1 MSHRL
6 VSLAEHEDLGGADS
20 THPTLHRTGHGS
32 LSDRDHQ
39 AFQEE
44 MRDFAETEIR
54 PVARALDD
62 QVGVPLGERPGHG
75 GEGVVGNSHSP
86 GVRGDGKGL
95 SQLRSGRGGVGTCGC
110 EPLHHRFG
118 PHARWGLP
126 PSSTSGRRSRR
137 EKWVPLLAKGRVLGG
152 FGLTE
157 PGAGSDASSTR
168 TRAVREGEGWR
179 INGSKIFITH
189 AGVGEIFVVTAVTEP
204 GRGSKGITSFIV
216 CKPTVD
222 LDRAEALGVGHAP
235 ELEFIS
241 GVRAGKKEDKL
252 GWRASDTRE
261 LLLED
266 AFVPD
271 ENQLG
276 EEGRGFINFM
286 KTLDAGRVGVAALSL
301 GLAEGAFEEALK
313 YTQEREQFG
322 RKIWD
327 FQAVQFRLADLAT
340 EIQAGRHLTYHAAW
354 LQDQGRP
361 FGKEAAMAK
370 LYCSELCMRATTQAV
385 QLLGGVGY
393 TQDYPVERMM
403 RDAKVCEIGEGT
415 SEIQKIVIGRHLVRE
430 AFGN

>member
-1 MSHRL
+1 MDRYL
-6 VSLAEHEDLGGADS
+6 TEEHKE
-20 THPTLHRTGHGS
+20 
-32 LSDRDHQ
+32 
-39 AFQEE
+39 FQEE
-44 MRDFAETEIR
+44 IRHFAETEIR
-54 PVARALDD
+54 PVAGELDERSEFPWENVRTMA
-62 QVGVPLGERPGHG
+62 QKGWLGIPIPQEYG
-75 GEGVVGNSHSP
+75 GMGKDYLSYTLAVEELARVDASHSIT
-86 GVRGDGKGL
+86 L
-95 SQLRSGRGGVGTCGC
+95 SAHTTLGTS
-110 EPLHHRFG
+110 PILYFG
-118 PHARWGLP
+118 
-126 PSSTSGRRSRR
+126 TD
-137 EKWVPLLAKGRVLGG
+137 EQKKKWIPFLAQGRVLGG

-157 PGAGSDASSTR
+157 PGAGSDASGTR
-168 TRAVREGEGWR
+168 TRAVREDGGWR

-189 AGVGEIFVVTAVTEP
+189 AGVGEVFVVTAVTDPEK
-204 GRGSKGITSFIV
+204 GSKGITNFIV

-222 LDRAEALGVGHAP
+222 LDRIEALGVGHAP
-235 ELEFIS
+235 ELDFTA

-261 LLLED
+261 LILED
-266 AFVPD
+266 AFVPE
-271 ENQLG
+271 ENRLG
-276 EEGRGFINFM
+276 REGRGFINFM

-301 GLAEGAFEEALK
+301 GLAEGAHYEALK

-340 EIQAGRHLTYHAAW
+340 EIQAGKHLTYHAAW

-370 LYCSELCMRATTQAV
+370 LFCSELCMRVTTQAV

-415 SEIQKIVIGRHLVRE
+415 SEIQRIVIGRHLVRE
-430 AFGN
+430 AFGT

>member
-1 MSHRL
+1 MDRYLTDRHR
-6 VSLAEHEDLGGADS
+6 E
-20 THPTLHRTGHGS
+20 
-32 LSDRDHQ
+32 
-39 AFQEE
+39 FQEE
-44 MRDFAETEIR
+44 LRAFAEEEIR
-54 PVARALDD
+54 PVARTLDEKAEFPWEN
-62 QVGVPLGERPGHG
+62 VRAMARKGWLGIPVPQEYG
-75 GEGVVGNSHSP
+75 GMGRDYLSYTLAVEELARVDASHSITVSAHTTLGASP
-86 GVRGDGKGL
+86 ILYFGTEDQKRKWLTPLAQGK
-95 SQLRSGRGGVGTCGC
+95 
-110 EPLHHRFG
+110 
-118 PHARWGLP
+118 
-126 PSSTSGRRSRR
+126 
-137 EKWVPLLAKGRVLGG
+137 VLGG

-157 PGAGSDASSTR
+157 PGAGSDASGTK
-168 TRAVREGEGWR
+168 TRAERVEGGWK

-189 AGVGEIFVVTAVTEP
+189 AGVGEIFVVTAVTQP
-204 GRGSKGITSFIV
+204 GGGSRGITSFIV
-216 CKPTVD
+216 SKPTVD
-222 LDRAEALGVGHAP
+222 LDRATALGVGHLP
-235 ELEFIS
+235 ELDFVT

-261 LLLED
+261 LFLED
-266 AFVPD
+266 AFVPE

-276 EEGRGFINFM
+276 KAGRGFINFM

-301 GLAEGAFEEALK
+301 GLAEGAFKEALK
-313 YTQEREQFG
+313 YSQEREQFG
-322 RKIWD
+322 RKIWE
-327 FQAVQFRLADLAT
+327 FQTVQFRLSELAT

-370 LYCSELCMRATTQAV
+370 LYCSELCMRVTTQAV

>member
-1 MSHRL
+1 MDRYL
-6 VSLAEHEDLGGADS
+6 TEEHKE
-20 THPTLHRTGHGS
+20 
-32 LSDRDHQ
+32 
-39 AFQEE
+39 FQEE
-44 MRDFAETEIR
+44 IRHFADTEIR
-54 PVARALDD
+54 PVARVLD
-62 QVGVPLGERPGHG
+62 ERSEFPWENVRAMAQKGWMGIPIPQEYG
-75 GEGVVGNSHSP
+75 GMGRDYLSYTLAVEELARVDASHSIT
-86 GVRGDGKGL
+86 VSAHTTL
-95 SQLRSGRGGVGTCGC
+95 GTS
-110 EPLHHRFG
+110 PILDFG
-118 PHARWGLP
+118 
-126 PSSTSGRRSRR
+126 T
-137 EKWVPLLAKGRVLGG
+137 EEQKKKWIPYLAQGRVLGG

-157 PGAGSDASSTR
+157 PGAGSDSSGTR
-168 TRAVREGEGWR
+168 TRAVREAGGWR

-189 AGVGEIFVVTAVTEP
+189 AGVGEVFVVTAVTDPEQ
-204 GRGSKGITSFIV
+204 GSKGITNFIV
-216 CKPTVD
+216 TKPTVD
-222 LDRAEALGVGHAP
+222 LDRTEALGVGHASD
-235 ELEFIS
+235 LDFVS

-266 AFVPD
+266 AFVPE

-286 KTLDAGRVGVAALSL
+286 RTLDAGRVGVAALSL

-327 FQAVQFRLADLAT
+327 FQAVQFRLADFAT
-340 EIQAGRHLTYHAAW
+340 EIQAGKHLTYHAAW
-354 LQDQGRP
+354 LQDQRRP

-370 LYCSELCMRATTQAV
+370 LFCSELCMRVTTQAV

-415 SEIQKIVIGRHLVRE
+415 SEIQRIVIGRHLVRE
-430 AFGN
+430 AFGT